1 MRPPR
6 STRPVLVF
14 AGLALLALPLPGRP
28 DAPSGAVQEVEQAE
42 QAEDPPLREPGRRRA
57 VNGVG
62 SVHCTSTLTLEAFP
76 DAPQR
81 MEMTYVFPDRVRWR
95 MTPAQSSDPRQRRLW
110 YRWGSKLWHVAP
122 GSERSVVT
130 PREERPLDLL
140 RMELRRVALIWP
152 ADLDWEGSK
161 TLQRA
166 VLKGL
171 GEIRAELD
179 AETGR
184 PNALEFRVATA
195 EESPPVER
203 APDERLEKIRW
214 KEQER
219 RHWPSSWAIVVGGE
233 QVASEKFD
241 LILPKARYVDSYFK
255 PLDRRDTLITS
266 PPSEPREMPLAARI
280 VHRSPL
286 AEGTGWKA
294 AFADADERLERWRKK
309 LEGTGRE
316 LSSRAAFQLD
326 AEGRP
331 VAVELRLG
339 GLSEGP
345 LPEGWQRLEGGKG
358 LSVLMQGLRGLN
370 AALLDDLMARVPEGH
385 RAGTPYVRVQREA
398 EGRIGLVQLV
408 LPFVPRE

>member
-6 STRPVLVF
+6 STRPVPLF
-14 AGLALLALPLPGRP
+14 AGLVLLALPLPGCP
-28 DAPSGAVQEVEQAE
+28 DAPSAAVQEVEQVE
-42 QAEDPPLREPGRRRA
+42 QAEDPPPRGPGRRRA

-62 SVHCTSTLTLEAFP
+62 GVTCTSTLTLEAFP

-95 MTPAQSSDPRQRRLW
+95 MAPAQSRDPRQRRLW
-110 YRWGSKLWHVAP
+110 YRWGSELWRVEA
-122 GSERSVVT
+122 GSERSIPT
-130 PREERPLDLL
+130 PPEERALELL

-152 ADLDWEGSK
+152 ADLDWKGSK

-166 VLKGL
+166 ELKGL

-184 PNALEFRVATA
+184 PTALEFRIAT
-195 EESPPVER
+195 EDEGPPVER
-203 APDERLEKIRW
+203 APDERLEEIRW

-219 RHWPSSWAIVVGGE
+219 RHWPGSWAIVVGGE
-233 QVASEKFD
+233 KVAGEEFD
-241 LILPKARYVDSYFK
+241 QILPKARYVDSYFK
-255 PLDRRDTLITS
+255 PLDRRDTLVTS

-286 AEGTGWKA
+286 DAGTDWKT
-294 AFADADERLERWRKK
+294 AFATADERLEGWRKK

-316 LSSRAAFQLD
+316 LSTRATFQLD
-326 AEGRP
+326 RQGRP
-331 VAVELRLG
+331 VAVELRLL
-339 GLSEGP
+339 GLPEGP
-345 LPEGWQRLEGGKG
+345 LPEGWRRLEGGKG
-358 LSVLMQGLRGLN
+358 LSILMRGLRGLN
-370 AALLDDLMARVPEGH
+370 AAQLDELLDRIPEGH
-385 RAGTPYVRVQREA
+385 RAGTPYARIQREA

-408 LPFVPRE
+408 LPLVPRE